1 MRPTLILG
9 LSAAL
14 VATLATSLPAPAA
27 AQATLQQVRARGE
40 LVCAVNGG
48 LAGFALP
55 DTQGVM
61 RGLDADT
68 CRAIAAAA
76 LGDAGKVR
84 FVGLNVP
91 QALAALREGRVDVA
105 SRNLTQT
112 MARDAELGLSPAGIN
127 FYDGQ
132 GFLVPAAGGTTEAKG
147 LDGKRICVTAGTSNE
162 QVMADT
168 ARRLGIAYTPVTA
181 PDFAGMRDNYL
192 AGRCDAVSAD
202 FSILTVLRQ
211 TGTADPAAHR
221 LLPDIVSREP
231 LGPLVRDGD
240 PHWRSL
246 VFWVVNVMLEGEA
259 YVIGR
264 SNAVARRAD
273 PSPLLRR
280 ILGAEPGL
288 GAPLG
293 LADDWAFRVLS
304 QVGNY
309 AEVYE
314 SSLGQGSVLKLE
326 RGLNALWRSGGLMY
340 PIPMR

>member
-1 MRPTLILG
+1 MRQTLILG
-9 LSAAL
+9 LIAAL
-14 VATLATSLPAPAA
+14 TALPAT
-27 AQATLQQVRARGE
+27 AQTTLEQVRARGE
-40 LVCAVNGG
+40 VLCATNAG
-48 LAGFALP
+48 LPGFAQA
-55 DTQGVM
+55 DAQGII

-76 LGDAGKVR
+76 LGDATKVR
-84 FVGLNVP
+84 FIGLTTP

-112 MARDAELGLSPAGIN
+112 MGRDTDLGLAPAGIN
-127 FYDGQ
+127 FNDGQ
-132 GFLVPAAGGTTEAKG
+132 GFLVPVASGITDPKA
-147 LDGKRICVTAGTSNE
+147 LDGKRICVVAGTSNA
-162 QVMADT
+162 QAQSDLV
-168 ARRLGIAYTPVTA
+168 RRLGIRTTPVEA
-181 PDFAGMRDNYL
+181 PAFAGLRDDYV

-202 FSILTVLRQ
+202 MSSLIVLRQ

-221 LLPDIVSREP
+221 LLPDIISREP

-259 YVIGR
+259 RNIGTT
-264 SNAVARRAD
+264 NAAARRTD
-273 PSPLLRR
+273 PSPLVRR

-293 LADDWAFRVLS
+293 LADDWAFQVLS
-304 QVGNY
+304 QVGHY
-309 AEVYE
+309 GEVFE
-314 SSLGQGSVLKLE
+314 RNLGQGSALKLD
-326 RGLNALWRSGGLMY
+326 RRLNALWNRGGLMY